1 MLNRIIL
8 IGRLTA
14 DPELRYTAS
23 GTPVAQF
30 TLAVDRQ
37 RSNQQGEK
45 ETDFI
50 NIVVWQ
56 KQAELVAQYLHKGRL
71 AAVDGRLQIRSYENK
86 EGQRVR
92 VAEVVAE
99 SVRFLDRG
107 DNAGGGGSM
116 NQGGGFGGG
125 GGGQG
130 GYGGGNQGGG
140 FGGGSGGG
148 QGGYG
153 GGNQGGGFGG
163 GSGGGQGGYGGGNQ
177 GGGFGGGSGGGQGGY
192 SGGNKGGGGGGR
204 DYDPFS
210 DDGKPIDI
218 SDDDLPF

>member
-1 MLNRIIL
+1 MVSKSYLSPL
-8 IGRLTA
+8 
-14 DPELRYTAS
+14 
-23 GTPVAQF
+23 
-30 TLAVDRQ
+30 
-37 RSNQQGEK
+37 
-45 ETDFI
+45 
-50 NIVVWQ
+50 VWQ
-56 KQAELVAQYLHKGRL
+56 KQAELCAQYLHKGRL

-86 EGQRVR
+86 EGQKVR

-107 DNAGGGGSM
+107 DNAGGGNM
-116 NQGGGFGGG
+116 NQGGYGGGQGGYGGGNQGGGYG

-140 FGGGSGGG
+140 YGGGG

-153 GGNQGGGFGG
+153 GGNQGGG
-163 GSGGGQGGYGGGNQ
+163 YGGGN
-177 GGGFGGGSGGGQGGY
+177 
-192 SGGNKGGGGGGR
+192 KGGGR